1 MRVLITGGAGH
12 VGRAMTRRF
21 VEHGWDVHVI
31 GLDKEANLPGATYA
45 YCDIMDYPALRE
57 QVRGC
62 HAIVHLAA
70 FASPN
75 ITTGSPTFA
84 VNVSGTFNVF
94 EAADAEGIKRVV
106 QASSI
111 NAFGCFWGTVDIA
124 PQYLPVDEAHPTYTT
139 DPYSYS
145 KELVEN
151 IGDYYW
157 RRSGIS
163 SVALRFPYVYPSA
176 DLHSEKFL
184 SERRQLVAN
193 IEALAQLPEA
203 ERNARIDAMNAKVMK
218 FRSERRLESPMRP
231 SDFPPEYPYN
241 DWLWDVCLSDRFVF
255 WAYVDDRDTA
265 QAAEKGVTA
274 DFEGSH
280 ALFVNA
286 TNNSLNTDSQTLIRL
301 FYPNLAGGQQ
311 PLTGTQSLVS
321 IEKARSLIGFEPEYS
336 LYEGVSNNV

>member
-31 GLDKEANLPGATYA
+31 GLDQQANLPGATYA
-45 YCDIMDYPALRE
+45 YCDIMDYDSLRE
-57 QVRGC
+57 QMRGC
-62 HAIVHLAA
+62 HAVVHLAA
-70 FASPN
+70 YAAPS
-75 ITTGSPTFA
+75 ITTGTRTFN

-94 EAADAEGIKRVV
+94 EAADAEGIKRIV

-111 NAFGCFWGTVDIA
+111 NAFGCFWGVVDIA
-124 PQYLPVDEAHPTYTT
+124 PHYLPIDEAHPTNTT

-176 DLHSEKFL
+176 DLHGVEFL
-184 SERRQLVAN
+184 NHRQQTVAN
-193 IEALAQLPEA
+193 LEALLQLPED
-203 ERNARIDAMNAKVMK
+203 ERRERINAIHAQTMK
-218 FRSERRLESPMRP
+218 FRRERRLEGPHSLEDIPAG
-231 SDFPPEYPYN
+231 YPKD
-241 DWLWDVCLSDRFVF
+241 DWLWNVCLSDRFVF

-265 QAAEKGVTA
+265 QAAEKGLTA
-274 DFEGSH
+274 NFEGSH
-280 ALFVNA
+280 ALFINA
-286 TNNSLNTDSQTLIRL
+286 TNNSLNYDSQTLQRV
-301 FYPNLAGGQQ
+301 FYPELAPQN
-311 PLTGTQSLVS
+311 LTGAQAFVS
-321 IEKARSLIGFEPEYS
+321 IEKARALIGFEPEYDV
-336 LYEGVSNNV
+336 Y